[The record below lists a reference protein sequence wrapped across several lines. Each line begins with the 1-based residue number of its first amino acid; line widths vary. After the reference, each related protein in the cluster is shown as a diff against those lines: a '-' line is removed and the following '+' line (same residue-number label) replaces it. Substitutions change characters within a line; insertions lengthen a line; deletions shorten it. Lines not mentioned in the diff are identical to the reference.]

1 MVYATLT
8 EMFSGEATLA
18 GSAPLCLIFVEDETE
33 VASTV
38 DHHRALGFGALAL
51 VGDVAGLETTAE
63 QQQAPLL
70 KHAIRTRADVLEV
83 LNAVIGASAERWIYW
98 CYNAEYLFFPFSESR
113 RISDLTDF
121 MTEERRD
128 HVFTYA
134 LDLYARDLYRHPN
147 AVSRDDAHFDS
158 SGYYSFQRFDD
169 GQPLERQFDVFGG
182 LSWRYEEFVPWER
195 RRIDRVSLFRAKP
208 GLLIREDLT
217 LSEPE
222 MNTVACQWHHN
233 VTMAIAS
240 FRVAKSL
247 KRNPGSTFEI
257 ESMMWRRSERFEW
270 RAQQLLELGFIE
282 PGQWF

>member
-1 MVYATLT
+1 MVYDSLT
-8 EMFSGEATLA
+8 SLLSEDAGLSGKL
-18 GSAPLCLIFVEDETE
+18 PLGLIFVEDDSEI
-33 VASTV
+33 ASTIE
-38 DHHRALGFGALAL
+38 HHRALGFANLAV
-51 VGDVAGLETTAE
+51 VGDVTGLEDVAE
-63 QQQAPLL
+63 QYQTPMLRRS
-70 KHAIRTRADVLEV
+70 IRTRVDLLEV
-83 LNAVIGASAERWIYW
+83 LNAVIEASPGRWIFW
-98 CYNAEYLFFPFSESR
+98 CYNAEYFFFPYSESR

-121 MTEERRD
+121 MTEERRE

-147 AVSRDDAHFDS
+147 AVSCDDAHFDS
-158 SGYYSFQRFDD
+158 SGYYSFQRFAD
-169 GQPLERQFDVFGG
+169 GEALDRQFDIFGG

-195 RRIDRVSLFRAKP
+195 RRIDRISLFRAKP
-208 GLLIREDLT
+208 GLLVNENLT

-233 VTMAIAS
+233 VTVAIAS

-270 RAQQLLELGFIE
+270 RSQQLLEMGFIE